1 MSELSGREFLLAQ
14 LAPSDLLGICLGLI
28 GAALVL
34 GGAYYAT
41 ILINKDPRDI
51 EPCQKLTAT
60 FPPLSGLLLSLAGLS
75 GAVWDELTK
84 TQSHTSGDNA
94 SGSGSN

>member
-1 MSELSGREFLLAQ
+1 VSYQAGSFSWRSSK
-14 LAPSDLLGICLGLI
+14 PSDLLGICLGLI

-51 EPCQKLTAT
+51 EPCQKLTAIVLL
-60 FPPLSGLLLSLAGLS
+60 LSGLLLSLAGLS
-75 GAVWDELTK
+75 GAVWDELTE
-84 TQSHTSGDNA
+84 TQSHTSGGNA